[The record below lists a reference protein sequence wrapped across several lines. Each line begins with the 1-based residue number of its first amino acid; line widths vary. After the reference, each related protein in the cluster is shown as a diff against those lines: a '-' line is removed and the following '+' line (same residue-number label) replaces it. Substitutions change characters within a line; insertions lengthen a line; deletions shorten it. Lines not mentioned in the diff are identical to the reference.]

1 MFEIMKLKERKCGSQ
16 DNSGSSPNVWDQITK
31 AADKA
36 DKKWQ
41 GDACDCQTYAVNK
54 RKDKA
59 DNKLASKE
67 RAEIIIYSGQ
77 ETYCPISFR

>member
-41 GDACDCQTYAVNK
+41 WDACDCQTYAVNE

-59 DNKLASKE
+59 DNKLTPKE